1 MYALFEGRF
10 PKLLLGLL
18 VACAV
23 VLGVAPG
30 VALADEAVAYPLW
43 VGGAQVTSENLKGQG
58 WRFDPAT
65 QKLTLSGYS
74 YEGTGHGEQWE
85 GDGCDDFHHAPIF
98 WGDEKGGLTIVLE
111 GDNSVTVTNGTENA
125 QEDEVH
131 RYYGVFS
138 EGSLTFTGTGGL
150 QARVKATNY
159 GEVGIYAKDDLS
171 IEGGS
176 ISTEGGVFGIM
187 SLKGTVTIAEGA
199 NKIAAKTIED
209 EGESL
214 YAIAAEGGDVRI
226 DGGTVTAS
234 GYRGINAAGNIVI
247 NGGVV
252 SAQSNLADNYLGSIM
267 EPGGIYS
274 ESGTVTING
283 GTVTANG
290 HQFGICGSSFH
301 GGDDE
306 EEEQEQPQP
315 KVADDIVINGGRVT
329 VEGIGN
335 GVDSVAMRA
344 AGSGNITI
352 AGGTVRAA
360 GTGDATRGIDALG
373 SVAIKEGISSVVVTG
388 TTSAF
393 GKDTKVVNDVA
404 GTGWTNVEGT
414 EGKAAVAVST
424 SGQDLSG
431 YKMAQFP
438 AVSYSA
444 TAGEDASW
452 TKGSTDGLSFSFERN
467 VEPAT
472 TFSHF
477 VSASIDGKEI
487 KREEDYTAVEGS
499 VIVTLAPAYLDALAT
514 GEHTLTAT
522 FDDGAAVAKFTVA
535 EADTPSTKKS
545 YPAPTMSNSKGGNF
559 ASKTDEITYTISQK
573 VPDWATSVKT
583 WVDLDP
589 VLRFTVDEGDVAVTC
604 GGEAVEAAVVSIEGQ
619 RLTVTVAD
627 ASSLRGKTIN
637 IAYRAML
644 RSDANLD
651 AYLNSAGT
659 TASVP
664 YQAHTVFDGEE
675 DNAVASEEEF
685 VKFQV
690 GSSSGTSKQSSA
702 TSATAKTT
710 STLAKT
716 GDVTSFA
723 PFAVAAAGALA
734 LAAARRR
741 R

>member
-1 MYALFEGRF
+1 MYALFERRF

-23 VLGVAPG
+23 VLGVTPG
-30 VALADEAVAYPLW
+30 VALADDAVAYPLW
-43 VGGAQVTSENLKGQG
+43 VGGTQVTSENLKGQG
-58 WRFDPAT
+58 WSFDPAARN
-65 QKLTLSGYS
+65 LTLSGYR
-74 YEGTGHGEQWE
+74 YEGTGHGELWE

-138 EGSLTFTGTGGL
+138 EGSLTFTGTGDL
-150 QARVKATNY
+150 QANVRATNY
-159 GEVGIYAKDDLS
+159 GEVGVYAKDDLS

-199 NKIAAKTIED
+199 NKITAKTTED

-252 SAQSNLADNYLGSIM
+252 SAQSNLVGTYLGSIM

-274 ESGTVTING
+274 EGGTVTVNG
-283 GTVTANG
+283 GTVTAKG
-290 HQFGICGSSFH
+290 HQFGICGGNFH

-306 EEEQEQPQP
+306 DEEEGQPQE
-315 KVADDIVINGGRVT
+315 KVADDIVINGGSVT

-373 SVAIKEGISSVVVTG
+373 TVAIKEGISSVVVTG

-393 GKDTKVVNDVA
+393 GKDTKVKNDVA
-404 GTGWTNVEGT
+404 GTGWTNVDGT
-414 EGKAAVAVST
+414 EGKAAIEVST

-438 AVSYSA
+438 AVAYFA
-444 TAGEDASW
+444 TGDGSGW
-452 TKGSTDGLSFSFERN
+452 TKGTADGLSFSFERN
-467 VEPAT
+467 VDPAT

-477 VSASIDGKEI
+477 VSASVDGKEM
-487 KREEDYTAVEGS
+487 KRGEDYTAVEGS
-499 VIVTLAPAYLDALAT
+499 VIVTLTPAYLDALAT

-522 FDDGAAVAKFTVA
+522 FDDGSADAKFTVA
-535 EADTPSTKKS
+535 EEVTPSTKKD

-559 ASKTDEITYTISQK
+559 ASKTDEITYTVSQK
-573 VPDWATSVKT
+573 VPDWASSVKT

-589 VLRFTVDEGDVAVTC
+589 VLQYTVDEGGVTVTC
-604 GGEAVEAAVVSIEGQ
+604 DGEAVAGAVVSIEDQ
-619 RLTVTVAD
+619 RLTVTIAD

-675 DNAVASEEEF
+675 DKAVTSEKEF

-690 GSSSGTSKQSSA
+690 GSSSGSSKQSSG
-702 TSATAKTT
+702 TSAATK
-710 STLAKT
+710 SSGTLAKT
-716 GDVTSFA
+716 GDATSFA
-723 PFAVAAAGALA
+723 SVAVAIVGALA

>member
-1 MYALFEGRF
+1 M
-10 PKLLLGLL
+10 
-18 VACAV
+18 
-23 VLGVAPG
+23 
-30 VALADEAVAYPLW
+30 
-43 VGGAQVTSENLKGQG
+43 
-58 WRFDPAT
+58 
-65 QKLTLSGYS
+65 
-74 YEGTGHGEQWE
+74 
-85 GDGCDDFHHAPIF
+85 
-98 WGDEKGGLTIVLE
+98 
-111 GDNSVTVTNGTENA
+111 
-125 QEDEVH
+125 H

-138 EGSLTFTGTGGL
+138 EGGLTFTGTGEL
-150 QARVKATNY
+150 RAKVKATNY

-176 ISTEGGVFGIM
+176 ISTEGGVFGIE

-199 NKIAAKTIED
+199 DTITAKTTED
-209 EGESL
+209 EEESL
-214 YAIAAEGGDVRI
+214 YAIAAEDGDVVI
-226 DGGTVTAS
+226 NGGTVTAR
-234 GYRGINAAGNIVI
+234 GYRGINAMGNIVI

-252 SAQSNLADNYLGSIM
+252 SAQTNLADTYQGSIM
-267 EPGGIYS
+267 EPSGIYS
-274 ESGTVTING
+274 MRGTVTING
-283 GTVTANG
+283 GTVTAKG
-290 HQFGICGSSFH
+290 HQFGIYGGNWQ

-306 EEEQEQPQP
+306 EEGEQSQEQPQP
-315 KVADDIVINGGRVT
+315 KVADDIVINGGSVT

-360 GTGDATRGIDALG
+360 GTGDATRGIDARG

-393 GKDTKVVNDVA
+393 GKDAKVKNDVA
-404 GTGWTNVEGT
+404 GTGWANVEGT
-414 EGKAAVAVST
+414 EGKTAIAVST

-477 VSASIDGKEI
+477 VSASVDGKEI

-499 VIVTLAPAYLDALAT
+499 VIVTLTPAYLDTLAT

-522 FDDGAAVAKFTVA
+522 FDDGSAEAKFTVA
-535 EADTPSTKKS
+535 EASTPSTKKS

-559 ASKTDEITYTISQK
+559 ASKT
-573 VPDWATSVKT
+573 
-583 WVDLDP
+583 
-589 VLRFTVDEGDVAVTC
+589 
-604 GGEAVEAAVVSIEGQ
+604 
-619 RLTVTVAD
+619 
-627 ASSLRGKTIN
+627 
-637 IAYRAML
+637 ML
-644 RSDANLD
+644 RSGANLD

-675 DNAVASEEEF
+675 DNTVASEKEY

-690 GSSSGTSKQSSA
+690 GSSSGTSKQSSG
-702 TSATAKTT
+702 TSAATK
-710 STLAKT
+710 SNGTLAKT
-716 GDVTSFA
+716 GDMTSFA
-723 PFAVAAAGALA
+723 SVAVAAVSGTLV

>member
-1 MYALFEGRF
+1 MT
-10 PKLLLGLL
+10 
-18 VACAV
+18 
-23 VLGVAPG
+23 
-30 VALADEAVAYPLW
+30 
-43 VGGAQVTSENLKGQG
+43 QKGQSPLCQSLLCHVISIG
-58 WRFDPAT
+58 
-65 QKLTLSGYS
+65 K
-74 YEGTGHGEQWE
+74 
-85 GDGCDDFHHAPIF
+85 GDI
-98 WGDEKGGLTIVLE
+98 
-111 GDNSVTVTNGTENA
+111 VTV
-125 QEDEVH
+125 
-131 RYYGVFS
+131 
-138 EGSLTFTGTGGL
+138 
-150 QARVKATNY
+150 
-159 GEVGIYAKDDLS
+159 
-171 IEGGS
+171 
-176 ISTEGGVFGIM
+176 
-187 SLKGTVTIAEGA
+187 
-199 NKIAAKTIED
+199 KTIED
-209 EGESL
+209 EEESL
-214 YAIAAEGGDVRI
+214 YAITAEDGDVVI

-234 GYRGINAAGNIVI
+234 GYRGINAMGSIVI

-252 SAQSNLADNYLGSIM
+252 SAQTNLVGTYLGSIM
-267 EPGGIYS
+267 EPSGIYS
-274 ESGTVTING
+274 MRGTVTING
-283 GTVTANG
+283 GTVTAKG
-290 HQFGICGSSFH
+290 HQFGIYGGDWQ

-306 EEEQEQPQP
+306 DEEEVEGQQEQKE
-315 KVADDIVINGGRVT
+315 KVVDDIVINGGSVT
-329 VEGIGN
+329 VEGVGN
-335 GVDSVAMRA
+335 GVDSVAMKA
-344 AGSGNITI
+344 KGSGNITI

-373 SVAIKEGISSVVVTG
+373 SVAIKAGISSVVVTG

-393 GKDTKVVNDVA
+393 GKDAKVKNDVA

-414 EGKAAVAVST
+414 EGKAAIAAST

-438 AVSYSA
+438 ATSYSA

-452 TKGSTDGLSFSFERN
+452 TKGSTDGLAFAFERN

-477 VSASIDGKEI
+477 VSASVDGKEM
-487 KREEDYTAVEGS
+487 KRGEDYTAVEGS
-499 VIVTLAPAYLDALAT
+499 VIVTLAPAYLETLAT
-514 GEHTLTAT
+514 GEHTLTAM
-522 FDDGAAVAKFTVA
+522 FDDGAAEAKFTVA
-535 EADTPSTKKS
+535 ETSTPSTKKS
-545 YPAPTMSNSKGGNF
+545 YPAPTMSNSKGGGF
-559 ASKTDEITYTISQK
+559 ASKTDEITYTVSQK
-573 VPDWATSVKT
+573 VPDWVTSVKT

-589 VLRFTVDEGDVAVTC
+589 VLQYTVDEGDVTVTC
-604 GGEAVEAAVVSIEGQ
+604 DGEAVEGAAVSIEDQ
-619 RLTVTVAD
+619 RLTVTIAD

-637 IAYRAML
+637 IAYKAML

-702 TSATAKTT
+702 TSAKT

-723 PFAVAAAGALA
+723 PVAVAAVGALA